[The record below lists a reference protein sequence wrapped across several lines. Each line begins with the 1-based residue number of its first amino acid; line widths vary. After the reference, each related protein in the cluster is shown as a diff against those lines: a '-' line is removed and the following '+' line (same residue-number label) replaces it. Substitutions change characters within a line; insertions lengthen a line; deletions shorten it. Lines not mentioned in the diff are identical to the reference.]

1 MCDVVEY
8 EISLEFIM
16 QFFFCKERELE
27 SNPLTDY
34 VDLIWLRNQNFPS
47 RYLTLFDK
55 IFRITLFKIKGN

>member
-16 QFFFCKERELE
+16 QFFLCKEGELE

-34 VDLIWLRNQNFPS
+34 VDLIWFGMQNFPS
-47 RYLTLFDK
+47 RYSTLFEKLLIGTNISD
-55 IFRITLFKIKGN
+55 NSN